1 MLCVPLPGTGEPL
14 SCLFTLR
21 KVDALSCPC
30 VSHSIRH
37 GVVAHLLRQGV
48 PVHKVGKIVG
58 HSSEKITERY
68 SHFIP
73 DDLEDA
79 MSLLE

>member
-1 MLCVPLPGTGEPL
+1 MKRVDEL
-14 SCLFTLR
+14 SRPYT
-21 KVDALSCPC
+21 SP
-30 VSHSIRH
+30 SIRH
-37 GVVAHLLRQGV
+37 RAVTHLLRQGV
-48 PVHKVGKIVG
+48 PVYKVGKIVG

-73 DDLEDA
+73 GDLEDA